1 MPCLSHSAMKSQS
14 LEIDANYSKSPFPRF
29 WCKMPLLFHFEQAL
43 EAILRGFCCALRGIC
58 CALIRWYTQYF
69 RKQAGERFVFDKP
82 EITTHHTILFALKHS
97 RNRIITDLYQ
107 DFEHFA
113 SVFAYSEMH
122 CVEVSV
128 LNRMKIFFLDSFT
141 CQFMHFWTNQSLSFP
156 TSRRRGSSSVWALR
170 KIIFPSD

>member
-1 MPCLSHSAMKSQS
+1 MPCLSHSTMKSQS

-29 WCKMPLLFHFEQAL
+29 WCKMPLFFHFEQAF
-43 EAILRGFCCALRGIC
+43 EAILTGWEGFGVL
-58 CALIRWYTQYF
+58 WYAGTRNTF
-69 RKQAGERFVFDKP
+69 EKQAGERFVFDKP
-82 EITTHHTILFALKHS
+82 EITTHHTILFAQKHS

-170 KIIFPSD
+170 KIKFPSD